1 MRPQQAG
8 SMALDAGEV
17 VETASARLARLFD
30 AHYDRLYRLARRMSP
45 SSSDAQDL
53 VQEVFLR
60 AARFNTN
67 LPDSPAGEEAWL
79 IRVLVNVS
87 RDDWR
92 RRKVR
97 TRFEKESDFSGT
109 VRSSESAAV
118 AHAEVWHA
126 LNQLSPRQRAVIV
139 LKELEDRPIPSI
151 AALLG
156 ISRVTVRWHL
166 LAGRRHLA
174 KALGLKETSP

>member
-1 MRPQQAG
+1 
-8 SMALDAGEV
+8 
-17 VETASARLARLFD
+17 
-30 AHYDRLYRLARRMSP
+30 
-45 SSSDAQDL
+45 
-53 VQEVFLR
+53 
-60 AARFNTN
+60 
-67 LPDSPAGEEAWL
+67 
-79 IRVLVNVS
+79 VLVNVS

-97 TRFEKESDFSGT
+97 TRFERESDLSGT
-109 VRSSESAAV
+109 VRSGESAAV

-156 ISRVTVRWHL
+156 IGQVTVRWHL
-166 LAGRRHLA
+166 LAGRRRLA
-174 KALGLKETSP
+174 KALGLKETS